1 MLFADAF
8 KILLIALSIV
18 IAYPALWLVARA
30 LWPHKVQQAA
40 EKTASQ
46 SLRCFLWGIIPAT
59 IITTIGIVLLQ
70 AGGPVAFIGGLI
82 LGIGFL
88 YSQVGVA
95 GLATMIGEGLGKEG
109 ENVSAFRV
117 TGRGGIALVLTFLF
131 PLIGWVMLPVV
142 TIVIGFGAMLR
153 TTFSRKKAPAP
164 LANETTV
171 AEPTA

>member
-8 KILLIALSIV
+8 RILLIALSIL
-18 IAYPALWLVARA
+18 IAYPAFWLVARA
-30 LWPHKVQQAA
+30 LWPDKVQQSA
-40 EKTASQ
+40 EKTANQ
-46 SLRCFLWGIIPAT
+46 SLRCFLWGIIPAA
-59 IITTIGIVLLQ
+59 ITTTVGIVLLQ
-70 AGGPVAFIGGLI
+70 AGGPLAFSGGLI
-82 LGIGFL
+82 LGIGFF

-95 GLATMIGEGLGKEG
+95 GLATMIGERLGKED

-131 PLIGWVMLPVV
+131 PIIGWVMLPVV

-164 LANETTV
+164 LANETTI
-171 AEPTA
+171 AEPSA